1 MDDYCRSV
9 ICHLFLFPCRA
20 CDSGVSITIKVSN
33 QCRKPK
39 APIRILQIFHLKQPL
54 WATEWFW
61 NCWCTPHEEGAAVDT
76 GLMSSLVLTIWK
88 WVYYKTLKKANI
100 IYVPQIWD
108 MRLHFRHLHHIKIP
122 KSISCFGVGKENPPK
137 ISINLGQSEMIKR
150 VNDVGCQRIK
160 DPRSNETC
168 QAGTWRYFA
177 PLVLFLQKSWNSMF
191 ERHVLLN
198 SLPNGEHLSTA
209 FMTVFLV
216 WDAIVDL
223 KDMN

>member
-1 MDDYCRSV
+1 MLSRLRVCLNNVLPTLTSWITSVWASQVLLIFVQSLLYNFATMNDYRRSV

-108 MRLHFRHLHHIKIP
+108 MRLNFRHLHHIKIP
-122 KSISCFGVGKENPPK
+122 KSISCFGGRGREPEKK
-137 ISINLGQSEMIKR
+137 HQFGQVRK
-150 VNDVGCQRIK
+150 N
-160 DPRSNETC
+160 
-168 QAGTWRYFA
+168 
-177 PLVLFLQKSWNSMF
+177 QKSEW
-191 ERHVLLN
+191 RR
-198 SLPNGEHLSTA
+198 
-209 FMTVFLV
+209 
-216 WDAIVDL
+216 I
-223 KDMN
+223 